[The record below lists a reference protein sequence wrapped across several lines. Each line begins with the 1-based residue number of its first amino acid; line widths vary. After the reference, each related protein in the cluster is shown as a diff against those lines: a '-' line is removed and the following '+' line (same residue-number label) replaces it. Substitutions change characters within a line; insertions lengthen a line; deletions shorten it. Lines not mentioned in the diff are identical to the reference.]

1 MALKTGDALTLRVT
15 VAERVHLGGDY
26 NVCLRADDGQ
36 QFWLPESRL
45 VSFVASGERATGLA
59 LDETDL
65 AVTEA
70 PPAAPKV
77 AVKRAAPAR
86 PR

>member
-26 NVCLRADDGQ
+26 NVCLRADDGH

-45 VSFVASGERATGLA
+45 VSFVTSGERATG
-59 LDETDL
+59 L

-70 PPAAPKV
+70 PPAAPK
-77 AVKRAAPAR
+77 ATAKRAAPAR